1 MLTGLNWVL
10 IHGCHNVSCKCVPN
24 VYYLTKSWD
33 GKQCLSVPV
42 VVKSFH
48 GSQIQFVSLLL

>member
-1 MLTGLNWVL
+1 MC
-10 IHGCHNVSCKCVPN
+10 II
-24 VYYLTKSWD
+24 LTKSWD

-48 GSQIQFVSLLL
+48 GSQKQFVSLLL